1 MDKLFYIHK
10 WHPAQYCGTLDLGAG
25 YNVLTKKFGYQAN
38 SNRMIF
44 KVIERDDMS

>member
-25 YNVLTKKFGYQAN
+25 YNVPTIKINGAVPIN
-38 SNRMIF
+38 
-44 KVIERDDMS
+44 